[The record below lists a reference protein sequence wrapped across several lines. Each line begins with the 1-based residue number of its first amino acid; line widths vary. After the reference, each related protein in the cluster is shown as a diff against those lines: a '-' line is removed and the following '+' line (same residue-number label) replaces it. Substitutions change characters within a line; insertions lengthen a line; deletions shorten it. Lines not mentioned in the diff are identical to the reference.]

1 MIKWIYLQL
10 ILLSSRWARG
20 IKTSQR
26 EYGIKPLEPK
36 RRIKHPQPSVIGYTS
51 NMALRSFKCCHQGN
65 KHALSGRHTHTH
77 FSLWSFLTQMARCD
91 NSIKQNQ
98 KKKKSHLTVSDFQ
111 SPACVSWNLL
121 LTTYSPRQSSARA
134 HTSNSH
140 SSPLSGVSF
149 TSPRSA
155 RERDENLG

>member
-1 MIKWIYLQL
+1 MLPSGKQACLERTTHAHTFFTLELFDPNGQMRQL
-10 ILLSSRWARG
+10 H
-20 IKTSQR
+20 KT
-26 EYGIKPLEPK
+26 KP
-36 RRIKHPQPSVIGYTS
+36 
-51 NMALRSFKCCHQGN
+51 
-65 KHALSGRHTHTH
+65 
-77 FSLWSFLTQMARCD
+77 
-91 NSIKQNQ
+91 
-98 KKKKSHLTVSDFQ
+98 KKSHLTVSDFQ